1 MTMKVPSLAQSLFLL
16 LSLCCVGYAAGFSIQ
31 QEHWMYKGHPIGYDQ
46 ASANNDAGTTSSGEV
61 KTPIVLLNGFG
72 VGSFHQ
78 HRLMEQLCRMDR
90 ALGGSHVVYGMDYL
104 GQGRSWPHDCQDGF
118 GSNERDLQYSGDM
131 WVDQAIQFIE
141 QVVLQNRQHSAS
153 KKVHLVGNS
162 VGGHL
167 AVFVAALRPDLIA
180 SITLL
185 NATPV
190 WGLNLPGW

>member
-1 MTMKVPSLAQSLFLL
+1 LSLAVY
-16 LSLCCVGYAAGFSIQ
+16 LCRVAATDGFSIQ
-31 QEHWMYKGHPIGYDQ
+31 QEQWMYKGHPIGYDQ
-46 ASANNDAGTTSSGEV
+46 ASAVDGSTEA

-78 HRLMEQLCRMDR
+78 HRLMEQLCRNDR
-90 ALGGSHVVYGMDYL
+90 ACGVAVYGMDYL
-104 GQGRSWPHDCQDGF
+104 GQGRSWPQDCQDGF
-118 GSNERDLQYSGDM
+118 GSDERDLQYSGDL

-141 QVVLQNRQHSAS
+141 QVVLVQQQYSG

-167 AVFVAALRPDLIA
+167 AVFVAALRPDLIET
-180 SITLL
+180 ITLL